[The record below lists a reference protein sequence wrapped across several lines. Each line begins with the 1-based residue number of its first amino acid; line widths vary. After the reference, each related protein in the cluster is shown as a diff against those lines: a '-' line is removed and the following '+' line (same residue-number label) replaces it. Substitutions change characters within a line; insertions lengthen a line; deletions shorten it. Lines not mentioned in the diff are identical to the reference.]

1 MIQFFIFVFFC
12 LNFKIVY
19 DYVNVLNV
27 EGKFFMYLK
36 EYFN

>member
-1 MIQFFIFVFFC
+1 MIQFFIIFFC

-19 DYVNVLNV
+19 DNFNVLNV